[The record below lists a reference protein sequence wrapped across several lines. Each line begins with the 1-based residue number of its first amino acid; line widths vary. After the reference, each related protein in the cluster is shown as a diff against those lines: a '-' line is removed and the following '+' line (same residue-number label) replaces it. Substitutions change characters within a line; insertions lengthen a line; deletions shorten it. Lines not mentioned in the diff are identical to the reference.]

1 MCKYEQKYKRLFAI
15 LVHHTYFIFR
25 NFFVKI
31 KLRIVSKGGFNIVLI
46 HLELAEK

>member
-1 MCKYEQKYKRLFAI
+1 MNKNIRDFLPFWYTI
-15 LVHHTYFIFR
+15 HTSYLE
-25 NFFVKI
+25 FFVKI